1 MVANAVTACF
11 FLPVLVWSAPLA
23 DEILAKVAE
32 NSALRHA
39 TAYSG
44 WREYSI
50 SNQRFGKSAS
60 ATVRIT
66 SEPGKGK
73 QFTITRRVGS
83 TKLLS
88 VIESLL
94 SSEADAGR
102 PRNAQAHEI
111 GPPNYRASV
120 RGSETMAGHDCWVM
134 SLTPK
139 TRSKYLLN
147 GTAWI
152 DKNTFGIVR
161 LDGTTAASVSMWV
174 GTPHIVEDF
183 TLVDGV
189 WLPLHTVS
197 KSNSFLLG
205 ESDLDIRYT
214 GYEVKRSETPSD
226 DVHGSGLA
234 AEAATSLSRQDR

>member
-1 MVANAVTACF
+1 M
-11 FLPVLVWSAPLA
+11 LVWSAPRA
-23 DEILAKVAE
+23 DQILGKVAE

-44 WREYSI
+44 WRQYSI
-50 SNQRFGKSAS
+50 TNQRFSKSAS

-66 SEPGKGK
+66 SEPGQGK
-73 QFTITRRVGS
+73 QFTITGRVGS
-83 TKLLS
+83 TRLLS

-94 SSEADAGR
+94 SSEVDAGR

-111 GPPNYRASV
+111 GPSNYSASV
-120 RGSETMAGHDCWVM
+120 LGGETVAGHDCWVVA
-134 SLTPK
+134 LTPK
-139 TRSKYLLN
+139 TKSKYLLN

-152 DKNTFGIVR
+152 EKKTFGIVR
-161 LDGTTAASVSMWV
+161 LEGTTAASVSQWV

-205 ESDLDIRYT
+205 ESDLDIQYT
-214 GYEVKRSETPSD
+214 GYEVKRSERQSTTHEDLVWSAEWSRIGRG
-226 DVHGSGLA
+226 VAGFLA
-234 AEAATSLSRQDR
+234 YDFRL